1 MEKILIVYGSE
12 GGIVEKMAHTI
23 KEGIE
28 ENNGFEVLLK
38 KAEETNQD
46 DLKTASGI
54 AIGTPDYFDYMAGTV
69 KDFFDRTF
77 YPVQSKI
84 RGSLTTGL
92 PCVLFAS
99 GGTGGEP
106 ALASLKKISR
116 AFKFNI
122 IDSIAGGARFT
133 DEIKEQSFLLGKRLA
148 EEIKRQKEK
157 SF

>member
-1 MEKILIVYGSE
+1 MDKILIIYGSE
-12 GGIVEKMAHTI
+12 GGIVEKMAQTVR
-23 KEGIE
+23 EGIME
-28 ENNGFEVLLK
+28 TDGFEVILK
-38 KAEETNQD
+38 KAEEASQD
-46 DLKTASGI
+46 DLRAVSGI

-69 KDFFDRTF
+69 KGFFDRTF

-84 RGSLTTGL
+84 RGSLTADL

-122 IDSIAGGARFT
+122 VDTVASGARFT
-133 DEIKEQSFLLGKRLA
+133 EEVKEQSFLLGKRLA
-148 EEIKRQKEK
+148 EEIKKRKGK
-157 SF
+157 SL

>member
-1 MEKILIVYGSE
+1 MDKILIVYDSE

-28 ENNGFEVLLK
+28 GANGFEVIFK
-38 KAEETNQD
+38 KAEEAGED
-46 DLKTASGI
+46 DLRVASGI

-69 KDFFDRTF
+69 KGFFDRTF
-77 YPVQSKI
+77 YPIQSKI
-84 RGSLTTGL
+84 RGSLTADL
-92 PCVLFAS
+92 PCVLFVS

-116 AFKFNI
+116 AFKFTI
-122 IDSIAGGARFT
+122 IDTVASGARFT
-133 DEIKEQSFLLGKRLA
+133 DEVKEQSFLLGKRLV
-148 EEIKRQKEK
+148 EEIKRRKGK

>member
-1 MEKILIVYGSE
+1 MDKILIIYGSE
-12 GGIVEKMAHTI
+12 GGTVEKMAKTI
-23 KEGIE
+23 KEGIVKT
-28 ENNGFEVLLK
+28 NGFEVILK
-38 KAEETNQD
+38 KAEEAGQD
-46 DLKTASGI
+46 DLRAVSGI

-84 RGSLTTGL
+84 RGSLTTDL

-122 IDSIAGGARFT
+122 IDTVTSKASFT
-133 DEIKEQSFLLGKRLA
+133 EEVKEQSFLLGKRLV
-148 EEIKRQKEK
+148 EEIKKRK
-157 SF
+157 